1 MELLFLSCPGFGTR
15 CGVNFR
21 LVPTGPYTQKGAGK
35 ESPRIP
41 SIPSWEGKKK
51 SCPNIVGGIQ
61 KPCREIQLV
70 LGALQGPWKL
80 LRRVR
85 PQEPKGY
92 LLISEGQQ
100 IFLLFLSTREGRPLG
115 SLPQLSLTSPHRT
128 WEHWGQDLYSETLR
142 FPAQ

>member
-1 MELLFLSCPGFGTR
+1 M
-15 CGVNFR
+15 
-21 LVPTGPYTQKGAGK
+21 
-35 ESPRIP
+35 
-41 SIPSWEGKKK
+41 
-51 SCPNIVGGIQ
+51 
-61 KPCREIQLV
+61 

-100 IFLLFLSTREGRPLG
+100 IFLLFLSTREGIPVG

-128 WEHWGQDLYSETLR
+128 WGNWGQDLYSETLR
-142 FPAQ
+142 FPAQGWDGWGNLAS